1 MRDTVTLGS
10 SPDDE
15 VKVDDFPFLLEYSST
30 SHFRRTK
37 MDGILGLAPHDE
49 SAGPLLVD
57 HLYDQGAIDYPYF
70 AVL

>member
-1 MRDTVTLGS
+1 MSLGS

-15 VKVDDFPFLLEYSST
+15 IKVDNFPFLLDYSET
-30 SHFRRTK
+30 SHFRHTK
-37 MDGILGLAPHDE
+37 INGILGLAPHDE

-57 HLYDQGAIDYPYF
+57 HLYNQGAIDYPYF

>member
-1 MRDTVTLGS
+1 
-10 SPDDE
+10 
-15 VKVDDFPFLLEYSST
+15 
-30 SHFRRTK
+30 